1 MTSSFGFLQ
10 YPQQLETN
18 QVDYMTFT
26 PHAYETNENG
36 ANGPQTGE
44 TIILYMPNSTPT
56 ASSRN
61 NWGEFNAAGP
71 LGAAMRGLAT
81 GATEGLMGYGTEGF
95 SEEDF
100 IDKVKAQAEA
110 TGQNAAPIAKQSIL
124 QMAAGIAGYTPN
136 ALLSYSRGEVYNPNI
151 ELVYQSPV
159 LRSFAFA
166 FQFIPKNPSESQDIH
181 RIIKHFRTYSAPQD
195 RGGFYKIP
203 DVWVVKYMSNGEEN
217 KNMTSFKRMVCRDV
231 SVQANASTNMH
242 QSFSDGMP
250 VSTTLGL
257 DFQEVDIILRDDHE
271 SEEASLQGF

>member
-1 MTSSFGFLQ
+1 MTFGFLK
-10 YPQQLETN
+10 YPQQLNEG

-26 PHAYETNENG
+26 PHAYETNESG
-36 ANGPQTGE
+36 ALGPQTGE
-44 TIILYMPNSTPT
+44 TVILYMPNSTPS
-56 ASSRN
+56 ASTKN

-71 LGAAMRGLAT
+71 AGAAMRGLFA
-81 GATEGLMGYGTEGF
+81 GGTEAIMGYGTEGF
-95 SEEDF
+95 DEQGF

-110 TGQNAAPIAKQSIL
+110 TGENAAPIVKQGIL
-124 QMAAGIAGYTPN
+124 DTVSGMFGYQPN

-166 FQFIPKNPSESQDIH
+166 FQFIPKSPGETQSIH
-181 RIIKHFRTYSAPQD
+181 RIIKHFRTYSSPQD
-195 RGGFYKIP
+195 KGGFYKIP

-217 KNMTSFKRMVCRDV
+217 KNMTAFKRMVCRDV
-231 SVQANASTNMH
+231 SVQHNASTNMH
-242 QSFSDGMP
+242 QSFNDGMP

-271 SEEASLQGF
+271 GEEASLQGF